1 VGVEQLLPTGVA
13 GELDDA
19 ALHAL
24 YLPPADRPWLRV
36 NFVASVD
43 GAATVD
49 GRSRGLGSRAD
60 KQVFGLL
67 RGYPDALLV
76 GAGTLRTEGY
86 GALKKHNERGAYPRL
101 VVVSGRLDLAPEHP
115 ALADA
120 PVRPILLTRTDAPD
134 EAATALAPVAD
145 VVRVG
150 EKAVDLAA
158 GVAELHQRGLSQVL
172 CEGGPTLFGALIA
185 ADLVDEVCLT
195 VSPLL
200 AGAGAGRISAGD
212 PVPGGL
218 PRDLVL
224 RHVLTGDGALLLRYT
239 RAD

>member
-1 VGVEQLLPTGVA
+1 MQQLLPTGLA

-43 GAATVD
+43 GAVTVD
-49 GRSRGLGSRAD
+49 GRSRGLGNAAD
-60 KQVFGLL
+60 KRVFGLL

-86 GALKKHNERGAYPRL
+86 GAVKRRNERGSYLRL
-101 VVVSGRLDLAPEHP
+101 VIVSGRLDLAPEHP

-120 PVRPILLTRTDAPD
+120 PVRPIVLTCTDAPE

-150 EKAVDLAA
+150 QDMVDLTA
-158 GVAELHQRGLSQVL
+158 GLAELHRRGLGQVL
-172 CEGGPTLFGALIA
+172 CEGGPTLFGALTA

-200 AGAGAGRISAGD
+200 AGAGAGRMSAGD
-212 PVPGGL
+212 PAPGGV
-218 PRDLVL
+218 PRELVL
-224 RHVLTGDGALLLRYT
+224 RHVLTEDGALLLRYS